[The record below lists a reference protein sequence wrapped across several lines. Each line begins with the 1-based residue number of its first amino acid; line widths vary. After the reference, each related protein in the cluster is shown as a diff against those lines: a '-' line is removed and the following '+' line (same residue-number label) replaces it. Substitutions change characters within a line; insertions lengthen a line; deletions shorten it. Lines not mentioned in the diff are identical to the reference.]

1 MKKLMKP
8 LVFLLAIGSTTGI
21 YAQQTKS
28 GKELK
33 SKVPVRSVQAVA
45 VQKSNGKSPKNDVKK
60 HVPRAVNGHLRS
72 EFQKP
77 VQRERYKVVDVK
89 K

>member
-8 LVFLLAIGSTTGI
+8 LLFLFAIGLTTGL
-21 YAQQTKS
+21 YAQQTEA

-33 SKVPVRSVQAVA
+33 SKVPARSVQAMDM
-45 VQKSNGKSPKNDVKK
+45 QKLKGKKPQDDVRK

-77 VQRERYKVVDVK
+77 V
-89 K
+89 